1 MHQYGGSDGAAQ
13 MQHLSADLG
22 LNLFRLPVGWQYLTN
37 SVVGGTLDETAFG
50 KYDALVQACLKTGA
64 SCIIDI
70 HNYARWDK
78 GIIGQGGPTDD
89 QFANLWAQLGKA
101 YAANE
106 KVIFGLMN
114 EPHDVPD
121 INRWA
126 VSVQAAVTA
135 IRKAGATS
143 QMITLPGN
151 GYTSAGS
158 FVSSKSGEALST
170 VTNLDGSTTNLIFE
184 VHQYLDTDYSGTHSA
199 CTIDGVKES
208 FTGLATW
215 ARAQK
220 RQVLLAE
227 IGGGN
232 VQSCITNICSAFDY
246 LNANSDVYIGW
257 AGWAAGSF
265 DDTYILTETPILGAD
280 GKWTDTDTMKQCIAG
295 KFKNGTATGSYTG
308 SGAGAGAGAGNS
320 TLSSNSPSGNSTATY
335 RARKIRG
342 SEPYWR

>member
-1 MHQYGGSDGAAQ
+1 MPPLKQYGGADGAAQ
-13 MQHLSADLG
+13 MHHLSADLG

-37 SVVGGTLDETAFG
+37 SVVGGTLDETAFE

-70 HNYARWDK
+70 HNYARWNK

-114 EPHDVPD
+114 EPHEVPD

-135 IRKAGATS
+135 IRKAGATT

-151 GYTSAGS
+151 VYTSAGS

-170 VTNLDGSTTNLIFE
+170 VKNLDGSTTNLIFE
-184 VHQYLDTDYSGTHSA
+184 VHQYLDKDFSGTHSA
-199 CTIDGVKES
+199 CDIDGVKES

-220 RQVLLAE
+220 RQVLVAE

-232 VQSCITNICSAFDY
+232 EQSCVTNLCSAFDY
-246 LNANSDVYIGW
+246 LNANSDVYLGW
-257 AGWAAGSF
+257 AGWSAGSF
-265 DDTYILTETPILGAD
+265 DGTYVLKQTPKLGIN
-280 GKWTDTDTMKQCIAG
+280 GKWTDTETMRQCIAG
-295 KFKNGTATGSYTG
+295 KFKNGTATGFGFEPISD
-308 SGAGAGAGAGNS
+308 ANS
-320 TLSSNSPSGNSTATY
+320 TLSSNSPFGTGTAFS
-335 RARKIRG
+335 RLKPIRG
-342 SEPYWR
+342 TEPYWR